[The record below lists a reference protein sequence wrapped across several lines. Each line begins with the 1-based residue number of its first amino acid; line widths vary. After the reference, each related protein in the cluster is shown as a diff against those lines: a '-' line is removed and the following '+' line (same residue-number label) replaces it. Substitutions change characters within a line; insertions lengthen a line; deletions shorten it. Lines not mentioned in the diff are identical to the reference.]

1 MSLISAQQLRTRAHQ
16 ARPFASAGVS
26 GDEKVVLYNES
37 GGVRVSAPSLARG
50 TDGLAGRTCL
60 PIPASRRH
68 A

>member
-1 MSLISAQQLRTRAHQ
+1 
-16 ARPFASAGVS
+16 
-26 GDEKVVLYNES
+26 VLYNES